1 MSVVLNTLR
10 ALRFHDRNVTGLEAL
25 RPAEWLD
32 LLAMTDRERLT
43 LALGLRCRDS
53 LPSAV
58 AERIDRN
65 LEQNAERYGC
75 LITAYQEIADV
86 LRASGIEFL
95 VLKGLTHGAYYAAEA
110 YHRPQYDLDLYCPE
124 SCSASAMR
132 AIESLGY
139 VAFSRGEV
147 ATTDHFPVMIRKTGW
162 KWRGDYFDPAMPFSV
177 ELHFRF
183 WDERTERFRAG
194 DGERFW
200 PGRVEHHVSGLCLP
214 SLSAADGLT
223 YATWHLMRHLLRG
236 DLRLYHVYEL
246 AYFLDRSSADDTFW
260 REWENRAPAGSRQT
274 EAIAFR
280 LAKEWF
286 HCQTHGTALAAMEQL
301 PNSVKRWFELFAMSP
316 ALAIERPN
324 KNELWL
330 HWCLVNNPGHRR
342 EVALRR
348 LFPISRERVVADA
361 HVAPENVT
369 FGLRARRMAIETR
382 FLANRAVH
390 HMRVLPPAIGS
401 GMRWWLAQPRSQ

>member
-1 MSVVLNTLR
+1 MSAVLNTLR
-10 ALRFHDRNVTGLEAL
+10 ALRFHDRDVAGLEAL
-25 RPAEWLD
+25 KPAEWPD
-32 LLAMTDRERLT
+32 LLAMTDHERLT
-43 LALGLRCRDS
+43 LALGIRCRDS
-53 LPSAV
+53 LPGAI
-58 AERIDRN
+58 AARIDRN
-65 LEQNAERYGC
+65 LEQNAERHGY
-75 LITAYQEIADV
+75 LLAAWREIADA

-95 VLKGLTHGAYYAAEA
+95 VLKGLAHTAYYAAEA
-110 YHRPQYDLDLYCPE
+110 CHRPQYDIDLYCPRYY
-124 SCSASAMR
+124 SANAMR

-139 VAFSRGEV
+139 EAFSKGDA

-183 WDERTERFRAG
+183 WDERTERFQAG

-200 PGRVEHHVSGLCLP
+200 PSRTLRQVSGFALP

-246 AYFLDRSSADDTFW
+246 AHFLERSSGDDAFW
-260 REWENRAPAGSRQT
+260 KEWESRDPAGSRQT

-286 HCQTHGTALAAMEQL
+286 HCQTHASAQAAVERL
-301 PNSVKRWFELFAMSP
+301 PNPVKRWFELFAMSP
-316 ALAIERPN
+316 ALAIDHPN

-330 HWCLVNNPGHRR
+330 HWCLVNDASHRR
-342 EVALRR
+342 EIAMRR
-348 LFPISRERVVADA
+348 LFPLSRERVVADA
-361 HVAPENVT
+361 HIATENVT
-369 FGLRARRMAIETR
+369 SRVRARRIAIETQ

-390 HMRVLPPAIGS
+390 HLRALPPAIGS
-401 GMRWWLAQPRSQ
+401 GMRWWLAQPRF

>member
-1 MSVVLNTLR
+1 MSAVLNTLR
-10 ALRFHDRNVTGLEAL
+10 ALRFHDRDVAGLEAL
-25 RPAEWLD
+25 KPAEWPD
-32 LLAMTDRERLT
+32 LLAMTDHERLT
-43 LALGLRCRDS
+43 LALGIQCRDS
-53 LPSAV
+53 LPGAV
-58 AERIDRN
+58 ADRIDRN
-65 LEQNAERYGC
+65 LEQNTERHDR
-75 LITAYQEIADV
+75 LITAHREIANA

-95 VLKGLTHGAYYAAEA
+95 VLKGLAHATYYAAQA
-110 YHRPQYDLDLYCPE
+110 CHRPQYDIDLYCPQYY
-124 SCSASAMR
+124 SANAIR
-132 AIESLGY
+132 AIKSLGY
-139 VAFSRGEV
+139 EAVSKGDA

-183 WDERTERFRAG
+183 WDERTERFQAG

-200 PGRVEHHVSGLCLP
+200 PSRMRRQVSGLHLP

-246 AYFLDRSSADDTFW
+246 AHFLERSSGDDAFW
-260 REWENRAPAGSRQT
+260 NEWESRAPAGSRQT

-286 HCQTHGTALAAMEQL
+286 HCQTHAAAQAAVERL
-301 PNSVKRWFELFAMSP
+301 PTPVKRWFELFALSP
-316 ALAIERPN
+316 ALAIDHPN

-330 HWCLVNNPGHRR
+330 HWCLVNDAGHRR
-342 EVALRR
+342 EIAMRR
-348 LFPISRERVVADA
+348 LFPLSRERVVADA
-361 HVAPENVT
+361 HVATENVT
-369 FGLRARRMAIETR
+369 SRVRARRIAIETQ

-390 HMRVLPPAIGS
+390 HLRALPPAIGG
-401 GMRWWLAQPRSQ
+401 GMRWWLAQPRF

>member
-10 ALRFHDRNVTGLEAL
+10 ALRFHDRNVSGLEAL
-25 RPAEWLD
+25 KPAEWPD

-65 LEQNAERYGC
+65 LGQNAERHAC
-75 LITAYQEIADV
+75 LITAYREIADA
-86 LRASGIEFL
+86 LRAGGIEFL
-95 VLKGLTHGAYYAAEA
+95 VLKGLTHGACYAAEA
-110 YHRPQYDLDLYCPE
+110 CHRPQYDIDLYCPQYY
-124 SCSASAMR
+124 SANAMR

-139 VAFSRGEV
+139 DALSRGE
-147 ATTDHFPVMIRKTGW
+147 AAATDHFPVMIRKTGW

-194 DGERFW
+194 NGEGFW
-200 PGRVEHHVSGLCLP
+200 PGRLQRDFSGLYLP
-214 SLSAADGLT
+214 ALSRADGLT

-246 AYFLDRSSADDTFW
+246 AYFMELSSGDETFW
-260 REWENRAPAGSRQT
+260 REWENRNPAGSRYT
-274 EAIAFR
+274 EAVAFR

-286 HCQTHGTALAAMEQL
+286 HCQMHASAVAAVERL
-301 PNSVKRWFELFAMSP
+301 PKPVNRWFELFAMSP

-324 KNELWL
+324 KDELWL
-330 HWCLVNNPGHRR
+330 HWSLVNNAAHRR
-342 EVALRR
+342 EIAIRR
-348 LFPISRERVVADA
+348 LFPVSRERVVADA
-361 HVAPENVT
+361 HLTPENVT
-369 FGLRARRMAIETR
+369 PRVRARRIAIETQ
-382 FLANRAVH
+382 FVANRAVH
-390 HMRVLPPAIGS
+390 HLRTLPPAIGS
-401 GMRWWLAQPRSQ
+401 GMRWWLAQPRSE

>member
-25 RPAEWLD
+25 KPAEWPD
-32 LLAMTDRERLT
+32 LLAITDRERLT

-58 AERIDRN
+58 ASRIDRN
-65 LEQNAERYGC
+65 LEQNAARHDC
-75 LITAYQEIADV
+75 LTTAYREIAGD
-86 LRASGIEFL
+86 LQARGIEFL

-110 YHRPQYDLDLYCPE
+110 RHRPQYDIDLYCPRH
-124 SCSASAMR
+124 CSANAIR

-139 VAFSRGEV
+139 VALSRGED
-147 ATTDHFPVMIRKTGW
+147 ATTDHFPVRIRKTGW
-162 KWRGDYFDPAMPFSV
+162 KWRGDYFDPAMPFSI

-183 WDERTERFRAG
+183 WDERTERFQAG

-200 PGRVEHHVSGLCLP
+200 PDRVHRHVSGLYLP
-214 SLSAADGLT
+214 SLSPVDGLT
-223 YATWHLMRHLLRG
+223 YVTWHLMRHLLRG

-246 AYFLDRSSADDTFW
+246 AHFLEQSSGDDAFW
-260 REWENRAPAGSRQT
+260 REWANRDRRSRQT
-274 EAIAFR
+274 EAISFR

-286 HCQTHGTALAAMEQL
+286 QCHMHATALAAVERL
-301 PNSVKRWFELFAMSP
+301 PNPVKRWFELFAMSP

-324 KNELWL
+324 KDELWL
-330 HWCLVNNPGHRR
+330 HWCLVNNAGHRR
-342 EVALRR
+342 EVAMRR
-348 LFPISRERVVADA
+348 LFPLSRERVVADA

-369 FGLRARRMAIETR
+369 AGLRARRMAIETL

-390 HMRVLPPAIGS
+390 HLRALPPAIGS

>member
-10 ALRFHDRNVTGLEAL
+10 ALRFHNRNVTGLESL
-25 RPAEWLD
+25 KPAEWPD

-58 AERIDRN
+58 AERIHRN
-65 LEQNAERYGC
+65 LEQNAERHSC
-75 LITAYQEIADV
+75 LITAYREIADA

-95 VLKGLTHGAYYAAEA
+95 VLKGLTHGAYYAEEA
-110 YHRPQYDLDLYCPE
+110 YHRPQYDFDLYCPQHY
-124 SCSASAMR
+124 SADAMR

-139 VAFSRGEV
+139 VPFLRGESG
-147 ATTDHFPVMIRKTGW
+147 TTDHFPVMIRKNGW

-183 WDERTERFRAG
+183 WDERTERFQAG

-200 PGRVEHHVSGLCLP
+200 PGRVESRVSGLYLP
-214 SLSAADGLT
+214 SLTAADGLT

-246 AYFLDRSSADDTFW
+246 AHFLEQSSGDDAFW
-260 REWENRAPAGSRQT
+260 REWESRDPAGSRQT

-286 HCQTHGTALAAMEQL
+286 HCEMHATARAAVDRL
-301 PNSVKRWFELFAMSP
+301 PNPVKRWFELFAMSP
-316 ALAIERPN
+316 AQAIERPN

-330 HWCLVNNPGHRR
+330 HWCLVNNAGHRW
-342 EVALRR
+342 EIAMRR

-369 FGLRARRMAIETR
+369 FGLRARRMAIETQ
-382 FLANRAVH
+382 FLANRAFH

>member
-1 MSVVLNTLR
+1 
-10 ALRFHDRNVTGLEAL
+10 
-25 RPAEWLD
+25 
-32 LLAMTDRERLT
+32 
-43 LALGLRCRDS
+43 
-53 LPSAV
+53 
-58 AERIDRN
+58 
-65 LEQNAERYGC
+65 
-75 LITAYQEIADV
+75 
-86 LRASGIEFL
+86 
-95 VLKGLTHGAYYAAEA
+95 
-110 YHRPQYDLDLYCPE
+110 
-124 SCSASAMR
+124 MR

-139 VAFSRGEV
+139 VAFSRGES
-147 ATTDHFPVMIRKTGW
+147 AATDHFPVMIRKTGW
-162 KWRGDYFDPAMPFSV
+162 KWREDYFDPAMPFSV

-194 DGERFW
+194 DADRFW
-200 PGRVEHHVSGLCLP
+200 PGRVEHAISDLYLP

-246 AYFLDRSSADDTFW
+246 AHFLEQSAGDDAFW
-260 REWENRAPAGSRQT
+260 REWGNRDLAGSRHT

-286 HCQTHGTALAAMEQL
+286 HCRTHPAAQAAVEQL
-301 PNSVKRWFELFAMSP
+301 PNPVKRWFELFAMSP

-324 KNELWL
+324 KDELWL
-330 HWCLVNNPGHRR
+330 HWCLVNNAGYRR
-342 EVALRR
+342 EIAVRR

-361 HVAPENVT
+361 HIAPENVT
-369 FGLRARRMAIETR
+369 FGLRARRMVIETW
-382 FLANRAVH
+382 FLANRAFH